1 MSEYTGTDN
10 LEVMADAINY
20 NDFLSSLVL
29 KHARKNES
37 IVDFGSGI
45 GTFAREIAKNGFRVH
60 CIEPDAKQAAM
71 IAAAGMPVS
80 TSIEEIPDGS
90 IDYLYTLNVLE
101 HIENDVDALRQLHR
115 KLKPGGKILIYVPA
129 FQVLF
134 SSMDRKVGH
143 FRRYTKHDL
152 TAKLRNTK
160 FNIVS
165 ARYVDSIGFFAS
177 LYFRFAGNDSGSLNH
192 KALIFY
198 DRVVFPISRVCD
210 VILSPFFGKNVVV
223 FAQKQARISP

>member
-10 LEVMADAINY
+10 LEVMADAVNY
-20 NDFLSSLVL
+20 NNFLSSLVL
-29 KHARKNES
+29 KHARKNEA

-45 GTFAREIAKNGFRVH
+45 GTFAREIGKHGFRVH

-80 TSIEEIPDGS
+80 TSVDDLPDGS

-101 HIENDVDALRQLHR
+101 HIEDDLAALRALHS

-143 FRRYTKHDL
+143 FRRYTKGKL
-152 TAKLRNTK
+152 TSKLREAQFK
-160 FNIVS
+160 VVS

-177 LYFRFAGNDSGSLNH
+177 LYFRFAGNESGTLNH
-192 KALIFY
+192 KALVFY
-198 DRVVFPISRVCD
+198 DRVVFPVSRFCD
-210 VILSPFFGKNVVV
+210 ILLSPFFGKNVVV
-223 FAQKQARISP
+223 FAQK

>member
-20 NDFLSSLVL
+20 NHFLSSLVL
-29 KHARKNES
+29 KHAQKSES

-45 GTFAREIAKNGFRVH
+45 GTFARELGKRGLRVH

-80 TSIEEIPDGS
+80 TSLDELPDGS

-101 HIENDVDALRQLHR
+101 HIEDDVAALRQLHN

-143 FRRYTKHDL
+143 FRRYTKQDL
-152 TAKLRNTK
+152 TAKLRDTQ
-160 FNIVS
+160 FSIVS
-165 ARYVDSIGFFAS
+165 AKYVDSIGFFAS
-177 LYFRFAGNDSGSLNH
+177 LYFRFAGNDSGTLNH
-192 KALIFY
+192 KALVFY
-198 DRVVFPISRVCD
+198 DRVIFPISRICD
-210 VILSPFFGKNVVV
+210 VLLSPFFGKNVVV
-223 FAQKQARISP
+223 FAQK

>member
-20 NDFLSSLVL
+20 NNYLSSLVL
-29 KHARKNES
+29 SHARKNEA

-45 GTFAREIAKNGFRVH
+45 GTFARGLASQGYRVH

-71 IAAAGMPVS
+71 IAAAGLPVS
-80 TSIEEIPDGS
+80 TSVDELADGS
-90 IDYLYTLNVLE
+90 VDYLYTLNVLE
-101 HIENDVDALRQLHR
+101 HIEDDTAALRQLHK
-115 KLKPGGKILIYVPA
+115 KLKPGGKMLIYVPA

-143 FRRYTKHDL
+143 FRRYTKRDL
-152 TAKLRNTK
+152 TDKLRAAN
-160 FNIVS
+160 FDVLS

-177 LYFRFAGNDSGSLNH
+177 LYFRFAGNDSGTLNH

-198 DRVVFPISRVCD
+198 DRIVFPISRMCD
-210 VILSPFFGKNVVV
+210 AVLSPLFGKNVVV
-223 FAQKQARISP
+223 TAKK

>member
-10 LEVMADAINY
+10 LEVMADAVNY
-20 NDFLSSLVL
+20 NNFLSTLVL
-29 KHARKNES
+29 KHARKNEA

-45 GTFAREIAKNGFRVH
+45 GTFAREIGRQGFRVH

-80 TSIEEIPDGS
+80 TSVDDLPDGS

-101 HIENDVDALRQLHR
+101 HIEDDVAALRALHR
-115 KLKPGGKILIYVPA
+115 KLKPGGKMLIYVPA

-143 FRRYTKHDL
+143 FRRYTKGAL
-152 TAKLRNTK
+152 TSKLRDTQFK
-160 FNIVS
+160 VVS

-177 LYFRFAGNDSGSLNH
+177 LYFRFAGNESGTLNH
-192 KALIFY
+192 KALVFY
-198 DRVVFPISRVCD
+198 DRVVFPVSRFCD
-210 VILSPFFGKNVVV
+210 ILLSPFFGKNVVV
-223 FAQKQARISP
+223 FAQK